1 MGQKQIDKILE
12 LAQEFFQHR
21 NGLKDF
27 QRIAES
33 AEGLQALSR
42 SNNPGGVICQG
53 LLLTSSHGLF
63 TYFHRFPKVCYKK
76 S

>member
-1 MGQKQIDKILE
+1 MAQKQNDKILE
-12 LAQEFFQHR
+12 LEQGVFR
-21 NGLKDF
+21 NQDGLKDF

-53 LLLTSSHGLF
+53 LLLISFHGLF
-63 TYFHRFPKVCYKK
+63 CLF